1 MTNQLPEMRAS
12 DAEREEV
19 TETLRQAVAEGR
31 LDMEEFDE
39 RLGAAL
45 KARTRGEL
53 ARLTGDL
60 PVQGGSRASAT
71 SVVAAES
78 GWGERIGGRATS
90 SGAFAIWG
98 GFARRGHWTLGRTFT
113 AFTLWGGGVI
123 DLREARF
130 EEAEA
135 SIRCFALFGGMS
147 VVVPPDLEC
156 EVKGIGILGGFGDR
170 ASGPG
175 TAGSPRVT
183 VTGLALFGGIG
194 AERKERK
201 AVKAAA
207 KAARKS
213 LA

>member
-1 MTNQLPEMRAS
+1 MTNKLPEMRAS
-12 DAEREEV
+12 DAEREQVAEM
-19 TETLRQAVAEGR
+19 LREAVAEGR

-45 KARTRGEL
+45 GARTRGEL
-53 ARLTGDL
+53 EALTSDL
-60 PVQGGSRASAT
+60 PVAARSAGHAT
-71 SVVAAES
+71 TS
-78 GWGERIGGRATS
+78 GWAERTGGAVTS
-90 SGAFAIWG
+90 SGAFAVWG
-98 GFARRGHWTLGRTFT
+98 GFARRGHWTVGRTFT

-130 EEAEA
+130 EGGEVN
-135 SIRCFALFGGMS
+135 IRCFALFGGMS

-175 TAGSPRVT
+175 APGSPRVT
-183 VTGLALFGGIG
+183 ITGLALFGGIG

-201 AVKAAA
+201 AAKAAA

>member
-1 MTNQLPEMRAS
+1 MTNNLPEMRAS

-39 RLGAAL
+39 RLGSAL

-53 ARLTGDL
+53 ATLISDL
-60 PVQGGSRASAT
+60 PAEARSAAAPAR
-71 SVVAAES
+71 VAS
-78 GWGERIGGRATS
+78 GWPERMGGQATS
-90 SGAFAIWG
+90 SGAFAVWG
-98 GFARRGHWTLGRTFT
+98 GFARRGHWTVGRTFT

-123 DLREARF
+123 DLREAHF
-130 EEAEA
+130 EEAEVD
-135 SIRCFALFGGMS
+135 IRCFALFGGMS

-156 EVKGIGILGGFGDR
+156 QVKGIGILGGFGDR

-175 TAGSPRVT
+175 TPGSPRVR

>member
-53 ARLTGDL
+53 ATLTSDL
-60 PVQGGSRASAT
+60 PVRCGSAT
-71 SVVAAES
+71 SVVAASGS
-78 GWGERIGGRATS
+78 GWGERTGGRATS
-90 SGAFAIWG
+90 SGAFAVWG
-98 GFARRGHWTLGRTFT
+98 GFARRGHWTVGRTFT

-130 EEAEA
+130 EGAEA

>member
-1 MTNQLPEMRAS
+1 MRVS

-19 TETLRQAVAEGR
+19 AEALREAVAEGR

-45 KARTRGEL
+45 KARTRGDL
-53 ARLTGDL
+53 ATLTRDL
-60 PVQGGSRASAT
+60 PSVAGSAAVPARAANAW
-71 SVVAAES
+71 V
-78 GWGERIGGRATS
+78 ERTGGRATS
-90 SGAFAIWG
+90 SGAFAVWG
-98 GFARRGHWTLGRTFT
+98 GFARRGHWTVGRTFT

-123 DLREARF
+123 DLREAHF
-130 EEAEA
+130 EGAEA
-135 SIRCFALFGGMS
+135 NIRCFALFGGMS

-175 TAGSPRVT
+175 TPGSPRVT